1 MNTNINQ
8 EALAFLQST
17 YKLSADQLE
26 KLLVLATNSK
36 NAYSDI
42 YFQVGTE
49 EGISLQQGSIMKPY
63 RNLTGGAG
71 VRSVIGDK
79 TGYSFT
85 DNVNYRNLAKAAKTA
100 GAIVKYGSGTEAI
113 KESSRSASSQL
124 KDLYPVEETL
134 LGVSLAEK
142 INLLRQIDELVRA
155 LDERITNVTAN
166 IYVSE
171 EIIVIAT
178 SLDELVID
186 RRPMLSLGV
195 TCLAEDGANKQI
207 GRSAGGGRVDFSFVY
222 EDDRWQSFA
231 LEAARDAI
239 NKLSAKDAPAGE
251 MTVVLGSGWPGILV
265 HEAIGHPLELDFN
278 RKDASVFSKS
288 LDQKVASELCTLV
301 DDGTIADRRGSL
313 NIDDEGTPTQRTVLI
328 EDGIL
333 KNYMSD
339 RMNAALVGKSSSGNG
354 RRESYRFAPQPRM
367 TNTFMLPGQ
376 STPEEIISSV
386 KHGLYAFSFADG
398 QVDVASGNF
407 TFAANG
413 ARMIRDGKLAEYVNG
428 ATLID
433 NAAKAL
439 KNISM
444 VGNDFALDKG
454 IGNCGK
460 GGQSVPVGV
469 GMPTVRIN
477 NLTVGGTGK

>member
-1 MNTNINQ
+1 MSNFDQN
-8 EALAFLQST
+8 ALAFLQST

-26 KLLVLATNSK
+26 KLISLATNNK
-36 NAYSDI
+36 RKAYSDI
-42 YFQVGTE
+42 YFQLGTE
-49 EGISLQQGSIMKPY
+49 EGITLQQGTIMKPY
-63 RNLTGGAG
+63 RNIVGGAG
-71 VRSVIGDK
+71 LRSVIGEK

-100 GAIVKYGSGTEAI
+100 GAIVKYGSGTESIDDDSCTA
-113 KESSRSASSQL
+113 SSRL
-124 KDLYPVEETL
+124 TDLYPADTL
-134 LGVSLAEK
+134 LDVSLAEK
-142 INLLRQIDELVRA
+142 IALLRKIDELVRA
-155 LDERITNVTAN
+155 LDKRITNVTASLF
-166 IYVSE
+166 VSE
-171 EIIVIAT
+171 ETIVIAT

-186 RRPMLSLGV
+186 RRPLMSLGI
-195 TCLAEDGANKQI
+195 TCLAEDGTNKQI
-207 GRSAGGGRVDFSFVY
+207 GRCAGGGRVDFSFVY
-222 EDDRWQSFA
+222 EDDRWQTFA

-239 NKLSAKDAPAGE
+239 NKLAAKDAPAGE

-288 LDQKVASELCTLV
+288 LHTTVASPLCTLV
-301 DDGTIADRRGSL
+301 DDGTIAGRRGSL
-313 NIDDEGTPTQRTVLI
+313 NVDDEGTPTQRTVLI
-328 EDGIL
+328 EDGVL
-333 KNYMSD
+333 RNYMSD
-339 RMNAALVGKSSSGNG
+339 RLNAALVGTSSTGNG

-367 TNTFMLPGQ
+367 TNTFMLPGK

-386 KHGLYAFSFADG
+386 KHGLYAFSFSDG

-413 ARMIRDGKLAEYVNG
+413 ARMIRNGKLAEFVNG

-433 NAAKAL
+433 NASKAL
-439 KNISM
+439 MNISM

-460 GGQSVPVGV
+460 GGQLVPVGV
-469 GMPTVRIN
+469 GMPTVLIN